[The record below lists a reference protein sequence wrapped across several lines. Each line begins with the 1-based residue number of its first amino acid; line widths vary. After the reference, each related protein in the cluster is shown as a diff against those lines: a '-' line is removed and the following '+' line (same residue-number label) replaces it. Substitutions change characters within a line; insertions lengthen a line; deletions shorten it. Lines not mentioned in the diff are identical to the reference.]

1 MNDLVW
7 DGILIVIGMALGIV
21 LWHLVLN
28 RKLWPARIAMIES
41 RVQTTAHD
49 GVVEQFRNCIT
60 PILPAVT
67 TQLNE
72 VSNQVE
78 AGVMDLMDR
87 LEHLTDQASKQ
98 AKETSSQFNDSV
110 GVGDIQEEQGD
121 TLRLEDC
128 ENMLSNFVKEVD
140 ASAHMA
146 LDVGNVVREVEN
158 STRAIAPILEEIEY
172 LADQTRLLALNAAIE
187 AARAGEHGRGFAI
200 VAEEVTKLAHRSSGA
215 ATSIKALVDRAVQSV
230 AQAMEELQ
238 GLRSV
243 DMTGVLR
250 AKEKV
255 NELTQTVADKNAE
268 LRTLVIEVNQRAET
282 LATEV
287 TNVLMS
293 MQFQDLTKQKMVKVI
308 STMTDLQT
316 QFDELS
322 HGKIG

>member
-7 DGILIVIGMALGIV
+7 EGLLIIIGMALGIG

-28 RKLWPARIAMIES
+28 RTIWPARLALIES
-41 RVQTTAHD
+41 RVQTTTQA
-49 GVVEQFRNCIT
+49 GVVEQYRDCIT

-67 TQLNE
+67 TQLND

-98 AKETSSQFNDSV
+98 AKATSSQFKES
-110 GVGDIQEEQGD
+110 GGGDDVEQEQGD
-121 TLRLEDC
+121 SLRLEDC

-140 ASAHMA
+140 VSAHMA

-230 AQAMEELQ
+230 EQAMKELE

-243 DMTGVLR
+243 DMTSVLR
-250 AKEKV
+250 AKDKV

-293 MQFQDLTKQKMVKVI
+293 MQFQDLTKQKMLKVI
-308 STMTDLQT
+308 ATMTDLQT

-322 HGKIG
+322 QVNG

>member
-7 DGILIVIGMALGIV
+7 EGLLILIGIAFGTG
-21 LWHLVLN
+21 LWHLVLS
-28 RKLWPARIAMIES
+28 RTIWPARLALIES
-41 RVQTTAHD
+41 RVQTTTQAD
-49 GVVEQFRNCIT
+49 VVELYRDCIT

-67 TQLNE
+67 TQLND

-110 GVGDIQEEQGD
+110 SVGEGQLEQGNSL
-121 TLRLEDC
+121 TLEDC

-215 ATSIKALVDRAVQSV
+215 ATSIKALVDQAVQSV
-230 AQAMEELQ
+230 EQAMKELE

-243 DMTGVLR
+243 DMTSVLR
-250 AKEKV
+250 AKDKV

-293 MQFQDLTKQKMVKVI
+293 MQFQDLTKQKMLKVI
-308 STMTDLQT
+308 ATMTDLQA

-322 HGKIG
+322 HVNG